1 MMMPPGREC
10 NTAGACP
17 HTGHPPDEL
26 SAMGAHARED
36 VLDVVDGEHDATYAQ
51 RVHWRVLRR
60 SSDRFG
66 RVERIQLDPSV
77 AVRSALE

>member
-1 MMMPPGREC
+1 
-10 NTAGACP
+10 
-17 HTGHPPDEL
+17 
-26 SAMGAHARED
+26 MGAHARED
-36 VLDVVDGEHDATYAQ
+36 VLDGVDGEHDATYAQ